1 MRTVC
6 WGQVSDHSQQ
16 PESWNE
22 VDVDD
27 SADKAEV
34 RRQVLHDGSFAD
46 SPELR
51 LLSEGGAW
59 RKWENC
65 QTLPAGNLKVKVI
78 SQQPGD
84 GQPTTKVIQDLR
96 DEMRLLRSD
105 FAARYTE
112 AKSIA
117 FSLVSGA
124 AANQLL
130 EDLHLTEAD
139 GFEEAPFETPAG
151 VSDIET
157 FDFSQFVDEDA
168 GTPSFVEYHKK
179 QLQACGVRMGR
190 SGYKVLDLHKTPMYH
205 VEIGNK
211 RYSGGVDGG
220 VVPYAVRAASAAKL
234 LRIGFEH
241 KQSTADK
248 ATFRMNHPDVLQAE
262 VAAPRQ
268 YSFKEGRGQ
277 VVCCLLAAHA
287 MCQLPL
293 DLDLTDGQQHHL
305 LRLRGD
311 LLLVYE
317 GCTPTQA
324 YHEMAD
330 FLIRQGPML
339 TSKHTILEPPAE
351 LEEELRRPIKKL
363 KGLVQGYSAV

>member
-1 MRTVC
+1 MSSTLECKRAAT
-6 WGQVSDHSQQ
+6 QVVKSLGLQ
-16 PESWNE
+16 
-22 VDVDD
+22 
-27 SADKAEV
+27 ADLTARAV
-34 RRQVLHDGSFAD
+34 VLAAAD
-46 SPELR
+46 STVGSSLR
-51 LLSEGGAW
+51 DLIQLNEDD
-59 RKWENC
+59 
-65 QTLPAGNLKVKVI
+65 PALKALVEEFLREM
-78 SQQPGD
+78 STGD

-96 DEMRLLRSD
+96 DEIRLLRSD
-105 FAARYTE
+105 FAARHTD

-117 FSLVSGA
+117 FSLVSGVA
-124 AANQLL
+124 ASQLL
-130 EDLHLTEAD
+130 RDLRLTEAD

-151 VSDIET
+151 VNDIDT
-157 FDFSQFVDEDA
+157 FDFSQFVNEDA
-168 GTPSFVEYHKK
+168 GTPSFVEYHHN

-205 VEIGNK
+205 VEIGNN

-220 VVPYAVRAASAAKL
+220 VVPYAVRAGSAAEL

-330 FLIRQGPML
+330 VLIRQGPLL
-339 TSKHTILEPPAE
+339 TSKLTRLEPPAE
-351 LEEELRRPIKKL
+351 LEEELRKPIKKL